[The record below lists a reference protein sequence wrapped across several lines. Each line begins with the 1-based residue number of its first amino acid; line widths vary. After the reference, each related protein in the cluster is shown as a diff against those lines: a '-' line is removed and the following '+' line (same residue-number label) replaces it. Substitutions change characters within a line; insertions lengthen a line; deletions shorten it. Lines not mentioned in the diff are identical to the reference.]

1 MLKPQY
7 VYRFTEDAPIEEVG
21 DVLCLAAL
29 AAESLHGRSSLRLEG
44 TFLLEKEKRQCVVN
58 AATPVGRDL
67 ARIFTG
73 YLAEQIGE
81 KAFKVRLADSTELA
95 LVEGGVR

>member
-1 MLKPQY
+1 MLKMHY
-7 VYRFTEDAPIEEVG
+7 IYRFTEDAPIEEVG

-29 AAESLHGRSSLRLEG
+29 AVESLHGRSSLRLEG
-44 TFLLEKEKRQCVVN
+44 NFLLKKEKRQCTVN
-58 AATPVGRDL
+58 AATQVGRDL

-81 KAFKVRLADSTELA
+81 KAFKVRLVDSPELA
-95 LVEGGVR
+95 PVEGGAR

>member
-1 MLKPQY
+1 MSKTQY

-58 AATPVGRDL
+58 ATTLVGRDL

-81 KAFKVRLADSTELA
+81 KAFKVCLNDASNDIP
-95 LVEGGVR
+95 VEGGVR